1 MKTKHII
8 AQEHNMEETDESET
22 DEFEIDE
29 FDTDDYEIEV
39 IECNC
44 LKKRIKQRIAHL
56 ITAPLTQGEI
66 FCLCIYQFIVI
77 LAIYSFILKM
87 NMVENCLRI
96 LTTII
101 SDTIVSDSIIASI
114 AQTIKIMMMLH
125 LFEESR
131 LLIKA
136 LVCKCD

>member
-8 AQEHNMEETDESET
+8 AQEHNMEETDEYET
-22 DEFEIDE
+22 DEFE
-29 FDTDDYEIEV
+29 TDDYEIEV

-56 ITAPLTQGEI
+56 ITSPLTQGEI

-101 SDTIVSDSIIASI
+101 FDPIISDTIIASI

-131 LLIKA
+131 LFIKA